1 MGAAAE
7 SLTLEKDT
15 PTRSAEAGVQQ
26 TAPASSAFDPFV
38 QRLFGSAPS
47 DPPAAVA
54 DSLSMQRFRAP
65 VLQRAQRL
73 YGNRASQQIVQ
84 RSHTIQRQ
92 CACGGTCAKCQEEEQ
107 QRQVQRSS
115 ASTAPAE
122 FDGIPASTGGEQ
134 LDPATRRPME
144 AHFGA
149 DLADVRVHTGSEAA
163 KSATSLDALAY
174 TTGRDIY
181 FASGMYAPSSDSG
194 RRLLAHEVAHV
205 VQQSSGK
212 EPTLATKSSHGAKIG
227 APDDPLETE
236 ADRAAEEFMTGPLT
250 EDERKKR
257 EAGSAVQRFIQRQP
271 LLTSPTPGNCVQRQ
285 QTPGGEAPAAGQAPP
300 VPLPPTAAP
309 EPTRPKSGAAEEW
322 FQGVH
327 LARDPDWL
335 RVEMRSLIGRHG
347 LKGMDMWFGAFTGA
361 RPTIDL
367 PFSAHARAFGGLRP
381 RTAYDIKD
389 EMPDEEKAQ
398 LLKSLTPM
406 VYDAYVQVRAEAVKF
421 LQDFEDAAKKNVG
434 RVLDAQENQANA
446 EGLRYGITSE
456 QIKKIRYSR
465 GGKTTELVTVHH
477 MGADSPAAKGLQ
489 AAVKVLLGRQ
499 QKIERLRQDQSRHL
513 KLQRDPTDPKGSIL
527 VPDEHYAAIG
537 KQIDDD
543 KAGYETLRSVL
554 SAEFPALAAFSELDK
569 GMEGLETLAAKG
581 GGPDT
586 ATLVGEKIDEVLRN
600 IDKTRNG
607 INTGEINVWR
617 LAKFVETTSLQ
628 FEDTMMKRK
637 LVEDKREA
645 EQPGVWQDIALLA
658 LNIGALVLAAPTGGA
673 SLAAAAVVNAG
684 VAAVHIQEYLTKEAM
699 SGTAFDKA
707 QAISQEDPSL
717 FWLAVEIVG
726 VVADVGAAAG
736 ALAKTFKTLQP
747 LVKTAQTA
755 AEGEAANKALE
766 AVQTA
771 AKAEKGEG
779 FASRIVARLKSLR
792 KGSGST
798 VLEAAGATE
807 EEVKALQK
815 VAKAAESEAVG
826 GIGKAV
832 SSVGGEVNV
841 SKSGRLWSCR
851 SPCELFREKYASVF
865 AQSDET
871 SKGLLR
877 ELEAL
882 ETQAAKAA
890 KARQTAEVGKDAG
903 EIAKA
908 EALAD
913 KVKQDAAALEGRLQ
927 AENTGIIEEATA
939 QGPAIV
945 PRPPR
950 PPATGRGGAA
960 REIFSDLRP
969 GYAQRLGVPPGG
981 QVHHAI
987 ELQVLDRYPG
997 AFTEAELN
1005 GFGNMR
1011 GITTEEAARQ
1021 QLHGSKVRE
1030 LWDRHY
1036 VKLNGEIQARNLVP
1050 NTTEYRDFVRQYL
1063 TEAKNE
1069 IDHVLGQFF
1078 SEYRIAMG
1086 LPR

>member
-1 MGAAAE
+1 MGTAAE
-7 SLTLEKDT
+7 SLALEKDT
-15 PTRSAEAGVQQ
+15 PARSAETGVQQ
-26 TAPASSAFDPFV
+26 TALASSGVDPFV
-38 QRLFGSAPS
+38 QRLFGGGPS
-47 DPPAAVA
+47 DPPDSVA
-54 DSLSMQRFRAP
+54 DSLSIQRFRAP

-73 YGNRASQQIVQ
+73 YGNRASQQIVM
-84 RSHTIQRQ
+84 RAHTVQRQ
-92 CACGGTCAKCQEEEQ
+92 CACGGTCPKCQEEEQ

-115 ASTAPAE
+115 AAPAPAK
-122 FDGIPASTGGEQ
+122 FDGIPASTGEQ
-134 LDPATRRPME
+134 LDLATRVPME

-174 TTGRDIY
+174 TSGRDIY

-227 APDDPLETE
+227 APDDPLEGE
-236 ADRAAEEFMTGPLT
+236 ADRAAEAFMGGPLT
-250 EDERKKR
+250 DEDERKKR
-257 EAGSAVQRFIQRQP
+257 EAGVPVHRFIQRQEA
-271 LLTSPTPGNCVQRQ
+271 
-285 QTPGGEAPAAGQAPP
+285 PGGAAPIPGQAPP

-309 EPTRPKSGAAEEW
+309 EPARPKPGAAEVW

-327 LARDPDWL
+327 LADDPDWL

-347 LKGMDMWFGAFTGA
+347 LKGMDMWYGAFNGTS
-361 RPTIDL
+361 PTIDL
-367 PFSAHARAFGGLRP
+367 PFSAYARSAGGLRP

-389 EMPDEEKAQ
+389 EMPDEEKAK

-406 VYDAYVQVRAEAVKF
+406 VNYAYVQVRAEAVKF
-421 LQDFEDAAKKNVG
+421 LHDFEGAAKKNVG
-434 RVLDAQENQANA
+434 RVLDAQENQAKA

-456 QIKKIRYSR
+456 QIEKTRYVR
-465 GGKTTELVTVHH
+465 GAKTTESVTVYH

-489 AAVKVLLGRQ
+489 AAAKVLLGRR

-513 KLQRDPTDPKGSIL
+513 KMQRDPTDPKGSIL

-581 GGPDT
+581 AGADT
-586 ATLVGEKIDEVLRN
+586 SALVGEKIDAILSN
-600 IDKTRNG
+600 IDKTRKG
-607 INTGEINVWR
+607 IDTGEINVWR
-617 LAKFVETTSLQ
+617 LPKFVESTSLQ
-628 FEDTMMKRK
+628 LADTMMKRK
-637 LVEDKREA
+637 LVDDHRED

-658 LNIGALVLAAPTGGA
+658 LNIGALVLAVPTGGA
-673 SLAAAAVVNAG
+673 SLAVAAGVNAV
-684 VAAVHIQEYLTKEAM
+684 VAAVHVQEYLTKEAM

-726 VVADVGAAAG
+726 VVADAGAAAG
-736 ALAKTFKTLQP
+736 ALAKTFRTLRP

-766 AVQTA
+766 AVQAA

-779 FASRIVARLKSLR
+779 FASRVVARLKSLR
-792 KGSGST
+792 KGSGTT

-841 SKSGRLWSCR
+841 SKSGRLWSCH

-890 KARQTAEVGKDAG
+890 KARQTAEVSKDAG

-945 PRPPR
+945 SRPPR
-950 PPATGRGGAA
+950 PPATGQGGAA

-1005 GFGNMR
+1005 QFGNMR
-1011 GITTEEAARQ
+1011 GITTEQAARQ

-1036 VKLNGEIQARNLVP
+1036 VKLNAEIQARNLVP
-1050 NTTEYRDFVRQYL
+1050 NTTEYREFVRQYL
-1063 TEAKNE
+1063 TETRNE

-1086 LPR
+1086 LPQ